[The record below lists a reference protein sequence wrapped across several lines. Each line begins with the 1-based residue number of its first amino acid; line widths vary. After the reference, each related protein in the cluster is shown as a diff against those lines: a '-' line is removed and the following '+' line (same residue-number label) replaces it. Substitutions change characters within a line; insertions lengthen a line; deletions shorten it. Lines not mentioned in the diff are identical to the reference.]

1 MKNKTLPILV
11 ILAMVIAFAGT
22 SCKKEATNA
31 SPVITS
37 VLVNPGSVNANAT
50 TTVTVT
56 ATDPDGDALTYSY
69 TPNGGAISGSGAS
82 AVWTAPS
89 TEGSYSVS
97 VTVTDGKGGTATMS
111 GSLVVLPA
119 AAYVP
124 TFSSTSMAIDAT
136 TIDFYITCTSDD
148 YDLVKVDVIY
158 PGGLGTET
166 YTGPLNMTMNS
177 PITFPN
183 YFTRMSGTWTF
194 KITGTISSGTHIGT
208 SFLATTTV
216 SVSGK

>member
-1 MKNKTLPILV
+1 MKKKTLPLFV
-11 ILAMVIAFAGT
+11 VLAIIIAIAGT
-22 SCKKEATNA
+22 SCKKEASNG

-37 VLVNPGSVNANAT
+37 VLVNPGSISANGSVS
-50 TTVTVT
+50 VTVT
-56 ATDPDGDALTYSY
+56 ATDPNGDALTYSY
-69 TPNGGAISGSGAS
+69 SPNGGAISGSGP
-82 AVWTAPS
+82 AVSWTAPS
-89 TEGSYSVS
+89 TEGSYSVN
-97 VTVTDGKGGTATMS
+97 VTVSDGKGGTATMS
-111 GSLVVLPA
+111 GSLIVLPS

-124 TFSSTSMAIDAT
+124 TFSSTSIAIDAT

-183 YFTRMSGTWTF
+183 FFTRMSGTWTF
-194 KITGTISSGTHIGT
+194 KITGTVSSGTHIGT
-208 SFLATTTV
+208 SFVATTTV
-216 SVSGK
+216 TVSGK

>member
-1 MKNKTLPILV
+1 MKKKTLPLFIV
-11 ILAMVIAFAGT
+11 LAIIIAIAGT
-22 SCKKEATNA
+22 SCKKDAANS

-37 VLVNPGSVNANAT
+37 VLVNPGSVNANSTA
-50 TTVTVT
+50 TVTVT
-56 ATDPDGDALTYSY
+56 ATDPDGDGLTYSY

-97 VTVTDGKGGTATMS
+97 VTVTDGKGGSATMS
-111 GSLVVLPA
+111 GSLVVLPT
-119 AAYVP
+119 AAYIPV
-124 TFSSTSMAIDAT
+124 FSSTSIAIDAT

-148 YDLVKVDVIY
+148 YNLVKVDVVY

-166 YTGPLNMTMNS
+166 YTGPLYMTMNS

-208 SFLATTTV
+208 SFVATTTV
-216 SVSGK
+216 IVSGK